1 MRVALGI
8 AKWAKLNS
16 VCVVNSVDTTAGAL
30 HTKMLASPTCFSAH
44 CWNMEEVLGRKPCH
58 LLIEGTTEYRMWP
71 PLSLRYVALTP
82 QSDIALLFRCGV
94 SQQKTGKFGQAHCGH
109 QQEGGL
115 YDDKNRKRLQKH
127 RDLLQAGPGV
137 WRNHSRQQKNQGNV

>member
-1 MRVALGI
+1 MCHQHVSLLIVEKWRKSLVGNPAVYSLKVLLNTECGHHCPLDVAL
-8 AKWAKLNS
+8 
-16 VCVVNSVDTTAGAL
+16 
-30 HTKMLASPTCFSAH
+30 P
-44 CWNMEEVLGRKPCH
+44 
-58 LLIEGTTEYRMWP
+58 
-71 PLSLRYVALTP
+71 P

-127 RDLLQAGPGV
+127 RDVLQAGPGV
-137 WRNHSRQQKNQGNV
+137 